1 MIKLVGL
8 VGSNAKHSYNRILL
22 QWIKKNYQQQFHL
35 EIIELAPFP
44 LFSQNKK
51 TSSYPIIQEVSQKI
65 QSADGVL
72 IACPEHNYTITS
84 CLKSALEWL
93 SYDLHPFLKKPV
105 YIIGA
110 SYSPLGT
117 GRSQL
122 HLKEILQSPGLDA
135 WVLPGNEF
143 LLGYAREA
151 FDEAGDIIDEA
162 TKDYFNTC
170 LMHFLQFTS
179 AVNGINSSITSQV
192 DTTSGASENYK
203 SPSHLSQTNNI
214 LSIIE
219 NAKTPFEEI
228 LDNIF
233 GSPRTEFNHTAFDN
247 VLDSLYP
254 KKKKAHQTFEE
265 VLNQVY
271 GKVTTKNPNDAI
283 LVAWN
288 NQ

>member
-1 MIKLVGL
+1 M
-8 VGSNAKHSYNRILL
+8 
-22 QWIKKNYQQQFHL
+22 
-35 EIIELAPFP
+35 
-44 LFSQNKK
+44 
-51 TSSYPIIQEVSQKI
+51 
-65 QSADGVL
+65 
-72 IACPEHNYTITS
+72 
-84 CLKSALEWL
+84 
-93 SYDLHPFLKKPV
+93 
-105 YIIGA
+105 
-110 SYSPLGT
+110 
-117 GRSQL
+117 
-122 HLKEILQSPGLDA
+122 
-135 WVLPGNEF
+135 PGNEF

-203 SPSHLSQTNNI
+203 SPSHLSLTNNI

-271 GKVTTKNPNDAI
+271 GKVTTKIPADAI